1 MGDRINTMS
10 LDSPRKEAQGLERPA
25 SLKLDVNENSQPELQ
40 LEAKKDDYP
49 WWQHPFWVTKRN
61 WRSALTVSLVNI
73 PLSISL
79 AIASGGSPMQGCATA
94 IYSGLVAGFV
104 GGSDYNIFGPAG
116 ALTSILNAYA
126 VKYDEDILPWFS
138 IWTGA
143 FTFAMFSLKLERYT
157 LYLPNSVMEGFTMA
171 IAFLIGLNQLDFIF
185 GLQLKK
191 KEHFYENVYRS
202 FSHLDEAKW
211 EPLVCFGV
219 FFPLLLSLS
228 IKFPKVP
235 WIPILAVIGIILGV
249 TFEATELSYNPPTA
263 NHTSTIDLPTL
274 KYKYGE
280 LSANIA
286 NFPKWEKQGS
296 FSDMLA
302 GSLSVGFI
310 CVLET
315 LITAKIAD
323 NIAGA
328 KVPFNAEK
336 ETFSTGAGNVLVG
349 VMGGLPCTAVLA
361 RTKLN
366 IMSGTK
372 GPASQFIN
380 SLLCVVIVM
389 ALLPFFSYVPL
400 SIIAC
405 ILCLVAV
412 RMAPTETLIHLWKTD
427 KVECALMVSVTA
439 VSVGLDPTYGLVM
452 GMLIAF
458 FINADNVSKFHTEF
472 QMLDKQ
478 QASALSA
485 IKTQPMHTVAAAD
498 IRETLVRAVSCNT
511 LDDNRE
517 GYDLVQAEDSN
528 IACYEP
534 RGALTYLNAD
544 AMEEHMKRFIGMPSL
559 VIAMDKVYFI
569 DVDGVDRIGKMVKQL
584 RSRGTKLVMCGC
596 SGKGIE
602 MLAKSEW
609 LAALREDGFVVDTRF
624 EAFNMIVPKDL
635 EMQEVVGVHA
645 VPTCTV
651 ETSRGELRIST
662 DGCAA

>member
-211 EPLVCFGV
+211 EPLLCFGV

-263 NHTSTIDLPTL
+263 NQTSTIDLPTL

-280 LSANIA
+280 LSANLA

-296 FSDMLA
+296 FADMMA

-328 KVPFNAEK
+328 KVPFDPEK
-336 ETFSTGAGNVLVG
+336 EVLSTGIGNALVG

-372 GPASQFIN
+372 GSASQFIN
-380 SLLCVVIVM
+380 SCLCVVMVV

-400 SIIAC
+400 AIIAC
-405 ILCLVAV
+405 ILMLVAV
-412 RMAPTETLIHLWKTD
+412 RMAPIETLFHLWKQD
-427 KVECALMVSVTA
+427 KVECGLMVTVCA
-439 VSVGLDPTYGLVM
+439 VCVGLDPTYGLVL
-452 GMLIAF
+452 GMVLAF
-458 FINADNVSKFHTEF
+458 FINADNVSKVHTEL
-472 QMLDKQ
+472 QMLDGA
-478 QASALSA
+478 QAATLSQIETRPMYTVIPPDMRERIVKTLTCDA
-485 IKTQPMHTVAAAD
+485 ISDPDTV
-498 IRETLVRAVSCNT
+498 T
-511 LDDNRE
+511 
-517 GYDLVQAEDSN
+517 
-528 IACYEP
+528 
-534 RGALTYLNAD
+534 
-544 AMEEHMKRFIGMPSL
+544 
-559 VIAMDKVYFI
+559 
-569 DVDGVDRIGKMVKQL
+569 
-584 RSRGTKLVMCGC
+584 
-596 SGKGIE
+596 
-602 MLAKSEW
+602 
-609 LAALREDGFVVDTRF
+609 
-624 EAFNMIVPKDL
+624 
-635 EMQEVVGVHA
+635 
-645 VPTCTV
+645 
-651 ETSRGELRIST
+651 
-662 DGCAA
+662 

>member
-25 SLKLDVNENSQPELQ
+25 CLKLDVNEKSQPELQ

-263 NHTSTIDLPTL
+263 NQTSTIDLPTL

-280 LSANIA
+280 LSANLA

-296 FSDMLA
+296 FADMMA

-328 KVPFNAEK
+328 KVPFDPEK
-336 ETFSTGAGNVLVG
+336 EVLSTGIGNALVG

-372 GPASQFIN
+372 GSASQFIN
-380 SLLCVVIVM
+380 SLLCVVIVV

-400 SIIAC
+400 SIVAC
-405 ILCLVAV
+405 ILMLIAV
-412 RMAPTETLIHLWKTD
+412 RMAPIETLIHLYKTD
-427 KVECALMVSVTA
+427 KVECVLMASVCI

-452 GMLIAF
+452 GMVVAF
-458 FINADNVSKFHTEF
+458 FINADNVSKFHTEI
-472 QMLDKQ
+472 QLLDRR
-478 QASALSA
+478 QAATLLA
-485 IKTQPMHTVAAAD
+485 IQSQPMLTVLAAD
-498 IRETLVRAVSCNT
+498 IRGTIAQTVRCSPNADNEHEYMPIQAVDGS
-511 LDDNRE
+511 
-517 GYDLVQAEDSN
+517 V
-528 IACYEP
+528 ACYEP

-544 AMEEHMKRFIGMPSL
+544 AVEEQMKRFLGMPSL
-559 VIAMDKVYFI
+559 VIAMDKVYFM
-569 DVDGVDRIGKMVKQL
+569 DVDGVDRIGKMVKRL
-584 RSRGTKLVMCGC
+584 RAEGTTVILCGC
-596 SGKGIE
+596 AGKGIE
-602 MLAKSEW
+602 MLEASEW
-609 LAALREDGFVVDTRF
+609 VQGLRDDGFVVCTRTD
-624 EAFNMIVPKDL
+624 AYNLLIPKDI
-635 EMQEVVGVHA
+635 EMQEAVGVDGTA
-645 VPTCTV
+645 VV
-651 ETSRGELRIST
+651 GELRIDT
-662 DGCAA
+662 GLDGCAA